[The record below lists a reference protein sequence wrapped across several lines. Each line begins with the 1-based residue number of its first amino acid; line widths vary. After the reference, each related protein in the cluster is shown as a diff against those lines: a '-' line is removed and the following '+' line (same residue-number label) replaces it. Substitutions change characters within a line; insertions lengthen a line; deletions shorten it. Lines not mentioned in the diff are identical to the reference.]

1 MSEQTEIA
9 GEPTYGSQQPSAMK
23 AAERPWCLSSEEW
36 VRNYVLRPPPE
47 VLEPRATEA
56 DYAAATKQSFQVA
69 RRSPPTPGAEWKG
82 LEKARDCVARYPAC
96 QACCA
101 ATAASPR
108 MQVTSRPPPQASPPS
123 PIRLQPRGPRHMP
136 VDSPMESVAALRYLR
151 PKPPKKSQRKG
162 Q

>member
-56 DYAAATKQSFQVA
+56 DYVCRGNKTVIPGGTPFATHA
-69 RRSPPTPGAEWKG
+69 RGGMKMPRESTGLRSPLPGLPSVPRNNSGVSSDAGDVE
-82 LEKARDCVARYPAC
+82 
-96 QACCA
+96 
-101 ATAASPR
+101 AAS
-108 MQVTSRPPPQASPPS
+108 SGIASQPDPS
-123 PIRLQPRGPRHMP
+123 PASRSAPHAGGLAK
-136 VDSPMESVAALRYLR
+136 ESVAALPYLR
-151 PKPPKKSQRKG
+151 LKPPKKSQRKG
-162 Q
+162 